1 MLRSRRVLPV
11 MLWLVSIGV
20 GAGLATPRAAAQD
33 AEQLWADFCHYVL
46 IAQPELAGVA
56 GAELMGVSSG
66 AVLDAVE
73 ASRYEDPTRIF
84 RRADGMEAIAELA
97 GELQDKIQT
106 ARLERSREPQRI
118 ADDIQTLGR
127 GQRAFDNATQRL
139 AAAGPYAAPQML
151 AVLLDNDQQALHP
164 AVTRSM
170 RQIGRPLVAPLA
182 VALPQLDDVGQARVA
197 RVLGEIAYP
206 QAMPALKR
214 VAEDPQTDP
223 NTRDLALDA
232 LAAAAENARVS
243 RDLPAAELYLA
254 LGLNF
259 YNTATENP
267 GALDAYDD
275 ATDRGVLWRYN
286 PRLTIT
292 GEPGL
297 VPLTVPG
304 PVAGDVV
311 AMQAAAD
318 ALALD
323 PDLDGALSL
332 YLAANL
338 RRENRLPDGADDPSY
353 TSDLQEPMFYAML
366 AGPRR
371 LHDVLRQALDDGDS
385 ELALD
390 AIAALSATA
399 SLDALQPLQR
409 GLGYPDRRVRFR
421 AAEALARA
429 MPEESFDNDFRVV
442 PVLADAVRQT
452 DVPVAL
458 VIGPAQDDRNALNA
472 ALAAQGY
479 QTLDA
484 PTVAAA
490 RGLVAATPGIDLVA
504 VRGDAASVRKAADD
518 ARANFKLAIA
528 PIVAL
533 ADSQTQPG
541 LSAAFNDDP
550 RVTVLLAG
558 AEDLEAGIAQ
568 TLDRFSGE
576 GLGAPEA
583 LEFALTALG
592 LLERIAVSQT
602 AYDASTALPALVQ
615 AVGDPRP
622 RVAVAAGVV
631 LSKLDD
637 PTAQAAVATA
647 AINADGEVQVNHL
660 VSLAESANAHGN
672 LIPAAMSDD
681 VLALVRTS
689 EGPTA
694 IAAAQAHGALALP
707 TRNAVDLILSR

>member
-1 MLRSRRVLPV
+1 MLRTRRVLPV
-11 MLWLVSIGV
+11 VLMVWVGLV
-20 GAGLATPRAAAQD
+20 APRAAAQD

-56 GAELMGVSSG
+56 GAELMNASPG
-66 AVLDAVE
+66 ALLDAVE
-73 ASRYEDPTRIF
+73 ASRYAEPARIF
-84 RRADGMEAIAELA
+84 ARADGMEAIAELA
-97 GELQDKIQT
+97 GELQDKIQS

-118 ADDIQTLGR
+118 ADDIQALAR

-139 AAAGPYAAPQML
+139 AAAGAYAAPQML

-164 AVTRSM
+164 AVARSM
-170 RQIGRPLVAPLA
+170 RQIGRPLVAPLS

-206 QAMPALKR
+206 QAMPALRR

-259 YNTATENP
+259 YNTATDNP
-267 GALDAYDD
+267 AGLDAYDD

-297 VPLTVPG
+297 VPIEVPG
-304 PVAGDVV
+304 SVAGDVV

-353 TSDLQEPMFYAML
+353 TSDLQDPMFYAML

-385 ELALD
+385 DLALD

-421 AAEALARA
+421 SAEALARA
-429 MPEESFDNDFRVV
+429 MPEESFENDFRVV

-452 DVPVAL
+452 ATPVAL
-458 VIGPAQDDRNALNA
+458 VVGPAQDDRNALNA

-484 PTVAAA
+484 PTIDAA
-490 RGLVAATPGIDLVA
+490 RGLVANTPGIDLIA
-504 VRGDAASVRKAADD
+504 VRGDLASVSKAADD
-518 ARANFKLAIA
+518 ARANFKLAA
-528 PIVAL
+528 TPIVAL
-533 ADSQTQPG
+533 ADSQTQPR
-541 LSAAFNDDP
+541 LSAAFADDP

-558 AEDLEAGIAQ
+558 AEDLKAAVAQ
-568 TLDRFSGE
+568 TIDRFSG
-576 GLGAPEA
+576 AA
-583 LEFALTALG
+583 LSEEESQMFALNALG
-592 LLERIAVSQT
+592 LLMQIATSQT
-602 AYDASTALPALVQ
+602 AYDATAALPAMVQ
-615 AVGDPRP
+615 AAGDPRP
-622 RVAVAAGVV
+622 EVAVAAGQV
-631 LSKLDD
+631 LSRLDD

-647 AINADGEVQVNHL
+647 AINAVGDVQVRHL
-660 VSLAESANAHGN
+660 VSLGESANAHGN

-681 VLALVRTS
+681 LLNLVRTA
-689 EGPTA
+689 EGETA
-694 IAAAQAHGALALP
+694 LAAARAHGALALP
-707 TRNAVDLILSR
+707 TRNAVDLILGE